1 MFNNATDDDSVPT
14 YPIPISRL
22 GHRYYLYD
30 IEHITHLRITHH
42 ILGTLVGSLP
52 QSPQQNL
59 FLGLPLELTPEE
71 ARLLVSKGVCCIVDD
86 VLAHRNGLKNMS
98 KEDRQSYTNL
108 LRAQGRE
115 AAAQAVRRAGYKTES
130 ALSKLD
136 EKKREQALRALGR
149 VKDDPTESV
158 SGGDLRPETEAV
170 ENDETESLFS
180 SPAPRPITPS
190 VPIPTPTP
198 AQLQA
203 HGITPTT
210 SHPPFP
216 TLSKTKPEA
225 LKPPPITEPALSPAP
240 LRIPSPPSTKVFNA
254 AELPYFG
261 VNSPE
266 VSNPTCL
273 ATTTKSFNAATLPHF
288 LPSPPQTP
296 PPPAPKNLVVN
307 IIPAEST
314 APAPAPAST
323 SISTSTSRPAVQ
335 KTYPLPTA
343 PPSYPLF
350 AHLHS
355 HSYFMSPGLR
365 FGCQYCVYP
374 GDPLRF
380 HSHFLAVGADWDEEL
395 DLLTLVGGGRLGTGV
410 KKGFLLGGV
419 ESGVGAEA
427 EQGEMKDG
435 EGVRCFCVEWGG
447 M

>member
-1 MFNNATDDDSVPT
+1 MSTNVADRGSVPT

-22 GHRYYLYD
+22 GHHYYLYN
-30 IEHITHLRITHH
+30 IEHITHLRVTHH

-71 ARLLVSKGVCCIVDD
+71 ARLLVSKGACCVVDD

-98 KEDRQSYTNL
+98 IEERKSYKNL
-108 LRAQGRE
+108 LHAQGRE
-115 AAAQAVRRAGYKTES
+115 AAAQAMRRAGYKTES

-136 EKKREQALRALGR
+136 EKQRAKALKALGR
-149 VKDDPTESV
+149 VKDDQAESVDSDSRPDTQANENDDTESM
-158 SGGDLRPETEAV
+158 
-170 ENDETESLFS
+170 FS
-180 SPAPRPITPS
+180 SPVPRPTTPS
-190 VPIPTPTP
+190 LPVSTLTPS
-198 AQLQA
+198 QLQA

-216 TLSKTKPEA
+216 TIASKLPDVATPSPM
-225 LKPPPITEPALSPAP
+225 LPSPVRTPSPPLLLNPFNAARLPNFYP
-240 LRIPSPPSTKVFNA
+240 LGNTDTQKTFDSTSSRTTIESFNAASLPYFLPSPPST
-254 AELPYFG
+254 
-261 VNSPE
+261 
-266 VSNPTCL
+266 
-273 ATTTKSFNAATLPHF
+273 
-288 LPSPPQTP
+288 
-296 PPPAPKNLVVN
+296 PPAPTPKTLVNSSATDSPTPPTV
-307 IIPAEST
+307 PT
-314 APAPAPAST
+314 TTHASPSAQNT
-323 SISTSTSRPAVQ
+323 I
-335 KTYPLPTA
+335 PLPDA

-355 HSYFMSPGLR
+355 QSYFMSPGLR

-380 HSHFLAVGADWDEEL
+380 HSHFLAVGAEWDEEI

-419 ESGVGAEA
+419 ERGVGEG
-427 EQGEMKDG
+427 EGGEMRDG